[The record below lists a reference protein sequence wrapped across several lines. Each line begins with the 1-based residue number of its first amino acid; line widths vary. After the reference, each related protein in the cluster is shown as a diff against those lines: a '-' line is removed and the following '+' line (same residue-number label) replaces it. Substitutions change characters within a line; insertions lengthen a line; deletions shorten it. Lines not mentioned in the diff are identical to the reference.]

1 MYPAVMVKGFKYT
14 WVLFTSEGRKEQEI
28 SRRIRA
34 SGAVLQSLYHTVV
47 TKRELSQK
55 AKLFVYRAI
64 FVPTLNY
71 GHEVCFMTERTRLR
85 IQVD

>member
-1 MYPAVMVKGFKYT
+1 MYPAVMVKGFKYIG
-14 WVLFTSEGRKEQEI
+14 VLFTSEGGTEQEI
-28 SRRIRA
+28 SRRIGA
-34 SGAVLQSLYHTVV
+34 SEAVLQSLYHTVV

-55 AKLFVYRAI
+55 AKIFVYRAI